1 MQEKADEKED
11 NKKIFFM
18 AVNFL
23 LRNEWKLHASHFILP
38 LDVTQTI
45 SGRREEKNLIK
56 IIRQSQF
63 AEKLNCQKIQQI
75 NRMENPARFLAACL
89 P

>member
-1 MQEKADEKED
+1 M
-11 NKKIFFM
+11 
-18 AVNFL
+18 NFL

-38 LDVTQTI
+38 FDVTQTI
-45 SGRREEKNLIK
+45 SARREEKNLIK

-75 NRMENPARFLAACL
+75 NRMEIQQEFLRLAYL
-89 P
+89 KLL